1 MMVLGYFLINMS
13 LERDKGFFEPLG
25 SFIKW
30 LTDAYFGM
38 MLVECLPTVE
48 RHQAACIV
56 IRIRIYSD
64 SESGLESGN

>member
-1 MMVLGYFLINMS
+1 MIIMMVLGYFLINMS
-13 LERDKGFFEPLG
+13 LERALLG
-25 SFIKW
+25 RFIKR

-38 MLVECLPTVE
+38 MLVECFPTVE